1 MPELKDPSEAI
12 LPTPLE
18 AFKNLSPSQ
27 VDDIHNYAVQNEKR
41 RTSDDQLWSRLF
53 DVYNREVG
61 LKANIGTYCK
71 LGNSKGKK
79 RDFWH
84 TIWTRLCA
92 ELEGSDNSIRLIGWH
107 LSRRGYH
114 DDVMQF
120 LKERTEYEHENR
132 LIWTNTPENPKPPTL
147 HLVRD

>member
-1 MPELKDPSEAI
+1 MNEAMEASEAI
-12 LPTPLE
+12 RPTPPEALE
-18 AFKNLSPSQ
+18 RLTPEQIEA
-27 VDDIHNYAVQNEKR
+27 IHKHSVEQEKQ
-41 RTSDDQLWSRLF
+41 RTSDSQLWSRLF

-71 LGNSKGKK
+71 LGNSRGKD
-79 RDFWH
+79 RGLWH

-120 LKERTEYEHENR
+120 LKERAEYEHENR

-147 HLVRD
+147 HLVRN